1 MSKTIVLDGY
11 VTRKEATA
19 AAALSPGHLIK
30 LNTAG
35 KVLKHATAG
44 GTLSPSFAVE
54 YEYDTSDIATAYA
67 TGDRVRYVVAT
78 TGARIK
84 GKLAASAAAIVIGD
98 YLESAGDGTLRKVS
112 TDTAT
117 SQDERNSVRFQAVEA
132 VNNSSGSSEVFIK
145 VEVI

>member
-11 VTRKEATA
+11 VTPKEATA

-30 LNTAG
+30 LNNAG

>member
-11 VTRKEATA
+11 VTRKEPTA
-19 AAALSPGHLIK
+19 AAGLSPGHLI
-30 LNTAG
+30 NWTVPARFWTCHGRWHIVTAF
-35 KVLKHATAG
+35 AT
-44 GTLSPSFAVE
+44 E
-54 YEYDTSDIATAYA
+54 YEYDSSDVDTAYT
-67 TGDRVRYVVAT
+67 TGDRVRYVVAM
-78 TGARIK
+78 TGAKIK
-84 GKLAASAAAIVIGD
+84 AKLAASATAIVIGD

-132 VNNSSGSSEVFIK
+132 VDNSSGSSEVFIK